1 MHHLSGPCPS
11 KEVICEPLESIKRI
25 EETNIPPPLFSTS
38 AATQTPLQLSS
49 NSPRKRKMKN
59 QLRSLK
65 KSRETVLPK
74 SDDECSIDKF
84 KETCDMFLEGPLK
97 ELIKSHV
104 TLKSKRRISHRY
116 SAEIKQFSLML
127 YFLSPHAYNYISKLL
142 TLPTKRSLQRMT
154 EQLLC
159 KPGFDNKAI
168 FKALELK
175 IQTMLEQEEHC
186 VLCIDEM
193 SLKSNMYYDIG
204 KHEIVGHWNWKKTI
218 LNMQECFGRY
228 G

>member
-1 MHHLSGPCPS
+1 
-11 KEVICEPLESIKRI
+11 
-25 EETNIPPPLFSTS
+25 
-38 AATQTPLQLSS
+38 
-49 NSPRKRKMKN
+49 
-59 QLRSLK
+59 
-65 KSRETVLPK
+65 
-74 SDDECSIDKF
+74 
-84 KETCDMFLEGPLK
+84 MFLEGPLK

-175 IQTMLEQEEHC
+175 IQTMLEQEKHC

-204 KHEIVGHWNWKKTI
+204 KDEIVGFEDIGTGKKQSSICKNALVVMARGLYSMWKQPLAFFFLLVSSQNLFVKK
-218 LNMQECFGRY
+218 
-228 G
+228 